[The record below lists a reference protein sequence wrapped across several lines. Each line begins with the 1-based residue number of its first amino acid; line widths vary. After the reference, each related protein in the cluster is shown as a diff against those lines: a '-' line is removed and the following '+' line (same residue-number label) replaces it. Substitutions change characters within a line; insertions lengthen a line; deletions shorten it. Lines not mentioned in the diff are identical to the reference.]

1 MAIKIQTK
9 THVIPIEIGDVK
21 LEFDMSDENIKKLF
35 NSEHDIMK
43 MIDEVDKND
52 FDAQKEAVKS
62 IVDKLLGDGSFD
74 KLYELSPSVFII
86 VDYFLQI
93 AQGLKEEINKRLGN
107 DNLSKAQKYLEAKDK
122 INKQKSKQNNKK

>member
-1 MAIKIQTK
+1 M
-9 THVIPIEIGDVK
+9 IPIEIGDVK
-21 LEFDMSDENIKKLF
+21 LGFDMSDENIEKLF
-35 NSEHDIMK
+35 DSEHDIMK

-74 KLYELSPSVFII
+74 KLYELSPSVFIV

-107 DNLSKAQKYLEAKDK
+107 DNLSKAQKYLEAKEK
-122 INKQKSKQNNKK
+122 VNEQKSKQNNKK

>member
-1 MAIKIQTK
+1 
-9 THVIPIEIGDVK
+9 
-21 LEFDMSDENIKKLF
+21 MSDENLKKLYDAE
-35 NSEHDIMK
+35 NDILK

-74 KLYELSPSVFII
+74 KLYELSPSVFIV

-93 AQGLKEEINKRLGN
+93 AQGLKEEISKRLGN
-107 DNLSKAQKYLEAKDK
+107 DNLSKAQKYLEAKEK
-122 INKQKSKQNNKK
+122 VNEQKSKQNNKK

>member
-1 MAIKIQTK
+1 LAIKIQTK

-21 LEFDMSDENIKKLF
+21 LGFDMSDENIQKLF

-52 FDAQKEAVKS
+52 FDAQKKAIKEIIDA
-62 IVDKLLGDGSFD
+62 LLGDGSFD
-74 KLYELSPSVFII
+74 KLYDLSPSIFI
-86 VDYFLQI
+86 VVEYFMQI

-107 DNLSKAQKYLEAKDK
+107 DNLSKAQKYLEAKEK
-122 INKQKSKQNNKK
+122 VNEQKSKQNNKK

>member
-1 MAIKIQTK
+1 M
-9 THVIPIEIGDVK
+9 IPIEIGDVK

-52 FDAQKEAVKS
+52 FDAQKKAIKEIIDA
-62 IVDKLLGDGSFD
+62 LLGDGSFD
-74 KLYELSPSVFII
+74 KLYDLSPSIFI
-86 VDYFLQI
+86 VVEYFMQI

-107 DNLSKAQKYLEAKDK
+107 DNLSKAQKYLEAKEK
-122 INKQKSKQNNKK
+122 VNEQKSKQNNKK